1 MMTSLILIAV
11 IVIWAYGELR
21 LLLAEER
28 WEKERGKLLNRVQA
42 GTLRDYA
49 VFAPKQ
55 AAEAPPEP
63 VVTETPPVPYTPGL
77 TSEALISARSAY
89 RELT

>member
-1 MMTSLILIAV
+1 MTSLILIAA
-11 IVIWAYGELR
+11 IVIWGYGELR

-28 WEKERGKLLNRVQA
+28 WEKERDKLLNRVQA

-55 AAEAPPEP
+55 
-63 VVTETPPVPYTPGL
+63 VVTETPAAPYTPGL
-77 TSEALISARSAY
+77 TSEALIGARSAY